1 MLRNCCVCPRNCGID
16 RTAGETG
23 FCGMGE
29 QFRVASAF
37 PHFGEEAP
45 LVGLHGSGAIFLSG
59 CNLACIFCQNYEIS
73 QLREGR
79 DVSLDE
85 MTAIM
90 LGLQQRGCHNINFV
104 SPTHYGPQVLEAVS
118 VARDLGLHIPIVYN
132 SGGYDSVNMLRLLEG
147 YVDIYMPDA
156 KYWDESAA
164 AELSSA
170 RDYPQ
175 VMRAA
180 LKEMHRQVG
189 DLVLDDDGIATRGLL
204 VRHLVLPGGLA
215 GSEQVL
221 EFIAREVS
229 PNTYVNVMG
238 QYRPC
243 YRAHEHPVLCRHP
256 EPYLVTAARRRARE
270 LGLRVD

>member
-189 DLVLDDDGIATRGLL
+189 DLVLDDEGIATRGLL